1 MNHDKPYEWPALWP
15 TTWQT
20 AWTTQLLTPWQCAV
34 MSGKFSTHF
43 LSAIDI
49 SNFFPIEEQSANIAS
64 VPTLCKN
71 GLITGAE
78 VSICRWREVRGYRQS
93 ANWPVS
99 VKPSS
104 PLRPFLL
111 TRLRPLCQCCTHSTN
126 ECSVSKVFPWQ
137 LHEFFWGSIPIL
149 PTYNGLIS
157 QVVSKLSILPQHL
170 DELKVFKVWP
180 CLVLHRCCRGG
191 VTKQMAHFCF
201 QRKIKFDDKSGRSF
215 GHLSK

>member
-104 PLRPFLL
+104 PFLL

-126 ECSVSKVFPWQ
+126 ECSVSKGFPWQ

-170 DELKVFKVWP
+170 DELKVFKVF
-180 CLVLHRCCRGG
+180 G
-191 VTKQMAHFCF
+191 VTSMLQGWCHQTNGPFL
-201 QRKIKFDDKSGRSF
+201 
-215 GHLSK
+215 LSKEN

>member
-1 MNHDKPYEWPALWP
+1 MINPLTDAMTNHMTDRMDNPITDPM
-15 TTWQT
+15 T
-20 AWTTQLLTPWQCAV
+20 CV
-34 MSGKFSTHF
+34 SGQFSTHF

-126 ECSVSKVFPWQ
+126 ECSVSKGFPWQ

-149 PTYNGLIS
+149 PTVFTYNGLIS

-170 DELKVFKVWP
+170 DELKVFKVF
-180 CLVLHRCCRGG
+180 G
-191 VTKQMAHFCF
+191 VTSMLQGWCHQTNGPFL
-201 QRKIKFDDKSGRSF
+201 
-215 GHLSK
+215 LSKEN

>member
-1 MNHDKPYEWPALWP
+1 
-15 TTWQT
+15 
-20 AWTTQLLTPWQCAV
+20 

-126 ECSVSKVFPWQ
+126 ECSVSKGFPWQ

-149 PTYNGLIS
+149 PTVFTYNGLIS

-170 DELKVFKVWP
+170 DELKVFKVF
-180 CLVLHRCCRGG
+180 G
-191 VTKQMAHFCF
+191 VTSMLQGCCHQTNGPFL
-201 QRKIKFDDKSGRSF
+201 
-215 GHLSK
+215 LSKEN